1 MANLFKLWRCGY
13 YVTFYFR
20 KSIWR
25 LGGLFLINE
34 QAVFWSRVLTE
45 LTLSFHI
52 IYATIGVGIPL
63 MIMIA
68 QWVGIKN
75 NDEHYILL
83 ARRWTR
89 GFVITVA
96 VGVVTGTA
104 IGLQLSLLWPNFM
117 QLAGQVIALPLF
129 METFAFFFEAI
140 FLGIYLYTW
149 DRFDNQKKHMLLLI
163 PVAIGASMS
172 AVFITIVNAFMNA
185 PQGFEIVD
193 GQLVN
198 IQPLIAMFNP
208 AMPTKVAHVV
218 VTAYM
223 TSAFVLASIAAYR
236 LLKGSDHVY
245 HKKALYLLMKLGL
258 IFSIAAA
265 LIGDFSGKYL
275 AEYQPEKLAAAEW
288 HFETEEGASLILFGI
303 MNDGEVKYEIRI
315 PFALSILAHSHPTA
329 EVIGLEEYPKD
340 EWPPLY
346 IHYLFNIMVFI
357 GMFMT
362 LVSFLY
368 VAAVTRRWTFVK
380 SKWFG
385 WVMVAGGPLSMI
397 AIEAGW
403 WLAEVGRQ
411 PWILRG
417 IMRTEHGATTSG
429 SVDLMFILFCILYI
443 VLGIGS
449 VVVLNRM
456 FRSNPIEREI
466 ADRQSEKK
474 GEIQ

>member
-1 MANLFKLWRCGY
+1 MG
-13 YVTFYFR
+13 
-20 KSIWR
+20 
-25 LGGLFLINE
+25 NE
-34 QAVFWSRVLTE
+34 EAVFFSRALTE

-68 QWVGIKN
+68 QWIGIKK

-83 ARRWTR
+83 ARRWAR

-117 QLAGQVIALPLF
+117 ELAGNVIALPLF

-149 DRFDNQKKHMLLLI
+149 DRFENQKKHLMLLI
-163 PVAIGASMS
+163 PVAVGASFS

-185 PQGFEIVD
+185 PQGFELVN
-193 GQLVN
+193 GQLIN
-198 IQPLIAMFNP
+198 INPLLAMFNP

-223 TSAFVLASIAAYR
+223 TAAFVLAAIAAYR
-236 LLKGSDHVY
+236 LLKGSDHIY
-245 HKKALYLLMKLGL
+245 HKKALYLTMKLGL
-258 IFSIAAA
+258 IFSIATAI
-265 LIGDFSGKYL
+265 IGDFSGKYL

-288 HFETEEGASLILFGI
+288 HFETSGNAPLILFGVLE
-303 MNDGEVKYEIRI
+303 DGEVKYEIEI
-315 PFALSILAHSHPTA
+315 PFALSFLAHANPAA
-329 EVIGLEEYPKD
+329 EVIGLDQFSED
-340 EWPPLY
+340 EIPPLY
-346 IHYLFNIMVFI
+346 IHYLFDLMVLI
-357 GMFMT
+357 GVGMT
-362 LVSFLY
+362 VLSAIFVFSSYKGWPF
-368 VAAVTRRWTFVK
+368 VTK
-380 SKWFG
+380 KWFRG
-385 WVMVAGGPLSMI
+385 LIVVGGPLTML

-417 IMRTEHGATTSG
+417 LMRTEEAATSSG
-429 SVDLMFILFCILYI
+429 QVDLMLMLFACLYLI
-443 VLGIGS
+443 LGIGS
-449 VVVLNRM
+449 VVILTRM
-456 FRSNPIEREI
+456 FRRNPVEKEIE
-466 ADRQSEKK
+466 DRQAELD
-474 GEIQ
+474 GEYK